1 MPISDSSSE
10 KHLSTRTA
18 AATEDKRELLDAVG
32 MSSLEIRSVVVFI
45 VMEREAPVVALE
57 LQVLSYLNSFMLNT
71 VHHKRKV
78 SRPRYAS

>member
-1 MPISDSSSE
+1 
-10 KHLSTRTA
+10 
-18 AATEDKRELLDAVG
+18 

-78 SRPRYAS
+78 SRPRYASERHPLRSPMDGGRVQFSGLGLMT